1 MHWSVVFHLSF
12 QFFSSETKTSN
23 LKRSNYC
30 EHDSGISSPHSNRD
44 ASTIT
49 EKGTDSGSSI
59 CESCLCSATDCQVS
73 PQPHNNNNNGNSNN
87 NNSNGSS
94 AEFEFVAQ
102 KQMKT
107 TASEQQESN
116 STSSNEE
123 DVDPKR
129 YLFKKIINREC
140 SLTFL

>member
-1 MHWSVVFHLSF
+1 MHSSFIHLSF
-12 QFFSSETKTSN
+12 QFFSPETKTSN

-44 ASTIT
+44 AGTIT
-49 EKGTDSGSSI
+49 EKGTDSGSSN

-73 PQPHNNNNNGNSNN
+73 PQLHNNNNGNSNN

-94 AEFEFVAQ
+94 TEFEFVAQ
-102 KQMKT
+102 KQIKT
-107 TASEQQESN
+107 PTSEQQESN

-123 DVDPKR
+123 DVDPIR
-129 YLFKKIINREC
+129 YLFKKLSIENV
-140 SLTFL
+140 L